1 MIKPLIPRHL
11 LLSISPGRLE
21 ARLLETR
28 LIGRPPRLVACHSSP
43 LSSELDLGNA
53 IPAALS
59 GLPQTP
65 RRTRV
70 VLSDTFCRYF
80 MLTRPQG
87 TARRSELEAAMQL
100 RLRSLFGEDPEH
112 WMLSADARLFN
123 REDLVCALPRAFH
136 QNLLAALD
144 AANLSLLSLR
154 PYWVSCCA
162 DRARQRRRGRHWL
175 LAADA
180 DALTLGLF
188 EDGRCRAV
196 CSRRRTDEDS
206 DLQAFLSREQVLFP
220 APPEEPGDTLW
231 LYGAAAVQSLK
242 TPVTEGGP
250 QQRIRTPGAFG
261 SEAAV

>member
-1 MIKPLIPRHL
+1 MMKALKPRHL
-11 LLSISPGRLE
+11 LLNISPETVE

-28 LIGRPPRLVACHSSP
+28 LFGRPPRLVARQCTP
-43 LSSELDLGNA
+43 LASELALSEA
-53 IPAALS
+53 IRGACAAL
-59 GLPQTP
+59 PQAP

-70 VLSDTFCRYF
+70 VLCDAFCRYF

-87 TARRSELEAAMQL
+87 TARRAELEAAMQL

-136 QNLLAALD
+136 QKLLAALD
-144 AANLSLLSLR
+144 AANLSLQSLR

-162 DRARQRRRGRHWL
+162 DQARQRRRGRHWL

-180 DALTLGLF
+180 QALTLGLF

-196 CSRRRTDEDS
+196 RSRQRTAEDS

-220 APPEEPGDTLW
+220 APTEEQDETLW
-231 LYGAAAVQSLK
+231 LYGAAATQGLTAQVA
-242 TPVTEGGP
+242 GRGA
-250 QQRIRTPGAFG
+250 QQRIKTPAAFG
-261 SEAAV
+261 SEAVA